1 MRVLKFVSTQYFLET
16 SAEVCT
22 DLAEVLRIGHAIS
35 ISHTLT
41 LTLVQGKRIKIRYHR
56 KYNTRCVIINIQ
68 VNYECRRH
76 DTPAK
81 PRVARVP
88 KARTEPWVHT
98 DKKNKSS
105 VGAAL
110 SARAF
115 ALRLGSAAP
124 KGAQKNVCQCLTQ
137 GLSPGLGGSIALKG
151 SSTSS
156 SITCLF

>member
-1 MRVLKFVSTQYFLET
+1 MQSLFHIRSPLHINTGQTHHKSILLHCTALAVLLSIFRLIR
-16 SAEVCT
+16 SAF
-22 DLAEVLRIGHAIS
+22 
-35 ISHTLT
+35 
-41 LTLVQGKRIKIRYHR
+41 
-56 KYNTRCVIINIQ
+56 
-68 VNYECRRH
+68 RH

-88 KARTEPWVHT
+88 KARTEPWVNM

-124 KGAQKNVCQCLTQ
+124 L
-137 GLSPGLGGSIALKG
+137 GLNKYIDYYYPGLAPWARREYRPKG
-151 SSTSS
+151 L
-156 SITCLF
+156 IYVFINNLLILMH